1 MSGLQRS
8 EFRGFYACFAHRACV
23 HLRSLGKSRL
33 HPHCDHSHPTRHLSA
48 CASLLRQH
56 LLTTGPGSSKIFYGS
71 SPMKKFV
78 VVSAIFCLG
87 STVYAQEMTP
97 AATPSAPPTHEAR

>member
-1 MSGLQRS
+1 MSGLQRG

-23 HLRSLGKSRL
+23 HFRSLGKSRL
-33 HPHCDHSHPTRHLSA
+33 HPHCIHSHPTRRLSA

-78 VVSAIFCLG
+78 VVSAIFCLA
-87 STVYAQEMTP
+87 STAYPHDTP
-97 AATPSAPPTHEAR
+97 PSPTP